1 MRTVG
6 ERWHEGK
13 CSIAQEHMLTNLLTG
28 VLASLVRTYSPSNP
42 PARVLLA
49 TPTNERHAFPTL
61 AAAMLIAAG
70 GLGRHLSRDR
80 FAGGGHRPGRP
91 KK

>member
-1 MRTVG
+1 
-6 ERWHEGK
+6 
-13 CSIAQEHMLTNLLTG
+13 MLTNLLTG

-42 PARVLLA
+42 SARVLLA

-70 GLGRHLSRDR
+70 GLGAIILVR
-80 FAGGGHRPGRP
+80 FTGSGHCSCRT